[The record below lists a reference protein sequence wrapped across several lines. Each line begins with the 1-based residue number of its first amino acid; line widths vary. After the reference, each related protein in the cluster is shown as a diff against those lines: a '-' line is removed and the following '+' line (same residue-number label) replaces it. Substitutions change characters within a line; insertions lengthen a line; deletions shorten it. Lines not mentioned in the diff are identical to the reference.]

1 MRTEN
6 LERAR
11 LLMQQDRFAQAEGEL
26 RLHLSNQP
34 EDGTAHALLA
44 VCLLR
49 QEKLNPAEA
58 SARQAVALEPAES
71 FSHRILG
78 MVLLER
84 NDFSGAQQAIEEA
97 LELNPIDADLFALRG
112 IVALHR
118 SRWQEALSSAEQG
131 LEFEPDN
138 LDCVNVQAQALVK
151 LGRKAEASRTIDGAL
166 AQDPDNSY
174 THANQ
179 GWALLHQN
187 QPRQSLEHFRE
198 ALRLDPENDF
208 ARAGMVEAL
217 KARNIVYRL
226 MLSFF
231 LWMSRLSPK
240 VQIGVV
246 VGGFIGMRVLSQV
259 ADANPAFAPFVMP
272 IIIVYAVFAV
282 MTWIADPLF
291 NLLLR
296 LDRFGKHALSRE
308 QRIGSTVFGLDLLIA
323 LAGGFTALGM
333 WLSGGPEIVFALGLV
348 VAIVFGL
355 ALIPVSVIWKCQAG
369 WPRWTMGLF
378 ALGFIAFGL
387 FAFLVMPMLAAM
399 KLVAE
404 NAPETMRSV
413 FFFGVIAS
421 QFIANGLVMARPK
434 R

>member
-26 RLHLSNQP
+26 RLHLSHLP

-49 QEKLNPAEA
+49 QEKLDPAEA

-84 NDFSGAQQAIEEA
+84 NDFSGAQQAVEEA
-97 LELNPIDADLFALRG
+97 LELNPVDADLFALRG
-112 IVALHR
+112 VVALHR
-118 SRWQEALSSAEQG
+118 SRWQEALSAAEQG

-138 LDCVNVQAQALVK
+138 LDCINVQAQALVK

-179 GWALLHQN
+179 GWALLHQGK
-187 QPRQSLEHFRE
+187 PRQSLEHFRE
-198 ALRLDPENDF
+198 ALRLDPENEF
-208 ARAGMVEAL
+208 ARVGLVEAL
-217 KARNIVYRL
+217 KARNIVYRC

-259 ADANPAFAPFVMP
+259 ANANPAFSPFVTP
-272 IIIVYAVFAV
+272 IIVVYAIFAL

-291 NLLLR
+291 NLLLN
-296 LDRFGKHALSRE
+296 LDRFGKHALSRD
-308 QRIGSTVFGLDLLIA
+308 QRIGSAVFGLDLLIA
-323 LAGGFTALGM
+323 LLGATVALAAWLVGGLDILF
-333 WLSGGPEIVFALGLV
+333 VLGLV
-348 VAIVFGL
+348 AALVFGL
-355 ALIPVSVIWKCQAG
+355 ALIPVSVIWKCQPG

-378 ALGFIAFGL
+378 SLGFIAFGL
-387 FAFLVMPMLAAM
+387 FAFLGMPV
-399 KLVAE
+399 LVGLGVVAKE
-404 NAPETMRSV
+404 APDTMQA
-413 FFFGVIAS
+413 FFFYGVLAS
-421 QFIANGLVMARPK
+421 QFIGNGLVMARPK

>member
-6 LERAR
+6 LDRAR

-26 RLHLSNQP
+26 RLYLADQP

-44 VCLLR
+44 VCLL
-49 QEKLNPAEA
+49 QLKKLNPAEA
-58 SARQAVALEPAES
+58 SARQAVALEPDES

-84 NDFSGAQQAIEEA
+84 NDFSGAQQAVDEA
-97 LELNPIDADLFALRG
+97 LQLNPADADLFALRAV
-112 IVALHR
+112 VALQR
-118 SRWQEALSSAEQG
+118 SRWQEALSAAEQG
-131 LEFEPDN
+131 LELEPDN
-138 LDCVNVQAQALVK
+138 LDCINVQAQALVK
-151 LGRKAEASRTIDGAL
+151 LGRKAEASRSIAGAL
-166 AQDPDNSY
+166 AQAPDNSY

-208 ARAGMVEAL
+208 ARLGMVEAL
-217 KARNIVYRL
+217 KARNLLYRG

-240 VQIGVV
+240 VQIGVII
-246 VGGFIGMRVLSQV
+246 GGFLGMRVLGQIG
-259 ADANPAFAPFVMP
+259 DANPAFAPFVTP
-272 IIIVYAVFAV
+272 IIIVYAIFALL
-282 MTWIADPLF
+282 TWIADPIF

-296 LDRFGKHALSRE
+296 LDRYGKHALSSE
-308 QRIGSTVFGLDLLIA
+308 QRIGSAVFGLDLAIA
-323 LAGGFTALGM
+323 LAAGVTALVT
-333 WLSGGPEIVFALGLV
+333 WLVGGPEILFVLAL
-348 VAIVFGL
+348 VATIVFGV

-369 WPRWTMGLF
+369 WPRWTMGMYS
-378 ALGFIAFGL
+378 LGFIAFGL
-387 FAFLVMPMLAAM
+387 FAFLVMPVLAAIQ
-399 KLVAE
+399 LVAKD
-404 NAPETMRSV
+404 APETMRTL
-413 FFFGVIAS
+413 FFYSVIAT